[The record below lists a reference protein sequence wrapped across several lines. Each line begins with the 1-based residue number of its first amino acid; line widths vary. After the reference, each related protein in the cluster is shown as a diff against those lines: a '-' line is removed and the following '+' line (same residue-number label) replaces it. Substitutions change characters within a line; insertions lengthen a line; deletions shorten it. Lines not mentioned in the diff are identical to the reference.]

1 MQYEEIKIKSDGAL
15 DDSEQTGTTTTGYGL
30 AMALAPGGNTLGSIP
45 QLRDLGGTIGLT
57 APF

>member
-30 AMALAPGGNTLGSIP
+30 AMALGAIGTLGSIP
-45 QLRDLGGTIGLT
+45 QLRGLGGTIGLT